1 MPPGHGGLPF
11 LVTYIGGVIDPPT
24 AEQCTA
30 RELIEIEG
38 RRGVALWWPQMGG
51 YVGKAVIFA
60 DPDGGAD
67 VLVWHDGEFPFEG
80 TCPNCG
86 EDRQPAR
93 IYVTDPGDWVR
104 FGRDAELAL
113 EKLQ

>member
-1 MPPGHGGLPF
+1 M
-11 LVTYIGGVIDPPT
+11 DSPT

-30 RELIEIEG
+30 RELVEIEG

-51 YVGKAVIFA
+51 YVGKAVIFPG
-60 DPDGGAD
+60 PDGEGAD
-67 VLVWHDGEFPFEG
+67 VLVWHDGEFPFDR

-86 EDRQPAR
+86 EDRLPAR
-93 IYVTDPGDWVR
+93 IYVTDPGDWIR

-113 EKLQ
+113 KQLE

>member
-1 MPPGHGGLPF
+1 MADEMGPPAA
-11 LVTYIGGVIDPPT
+11 DR
-24 AEQCTA
+24 CTA
-30 RELIEIEG
+30 REFVEIEG

-60 DPDGGAD
+60 DPDGCAD
-67 VLVWHDGEFPFEG
+67 VLVWHDGEFPFDG

-86 EDRQPAR
+86 DPRRPAR
-93 IYVTDPGDWVR
+93 IHVTDPEDWIR

-113 EKLQ
+113 EKLARIGGPDTTEENDG